1 MAKTG
6 EVTQL
11 QLAEIAGSVPG
22 GWQVEELIH
31 AGCVLVRSPTG
42 LMVTLDLAK
51 RGLRSGLSSHGML
64 NEATPGAPYTGRG
77 WLQRLTADAVAHL
90 QEVERGDAGKKGKKP
105 KATSGSSKRG
115 R

>member
-1 MAKTG
+1 MAKAG

-11 QLAEIAGSVPG
+11 QLAEIVVAVPG
-22 GWQVEELIH
+22 GWSVEELIH

-51 RGLRSGLSSHGML
+51 RGFRSGLSSTGMP

-90 QEVERGDAGKKGKKP
+90 QEVERGDAGKKP
-105 KATSGSSKRG
+105 KSKVPR
-115 R
+115 RRR